1 MFVFV
6 PDIALLLFVI
16 ISAYH
21 FGEQHWHDVLVYS
34 QRYIKLFYELVYGCF
49 IFSLIFYFHLTEVE
63 SIIESICGYYINLSM
78 MWLYLTVSGVLLVLV
93 GIYFYRTNK
102 FFKMQITE
110 QILYLLVLAIIF
122 RVSGLIW
129 SFAIYF
135 VLWHSLPSLHDQ
147 IKFLYGSV
155 DRNTIFDYIKKA
167 FVYWLASIVGLV
179 VLYFVFKD
187 YKVFEALLFSF
198 IAAITFPHVVVIYK
212 MFSSKK

>member
-1 MFVFV
+1 
-6 PDIALLLFVI
+6 
-16 ISAYH
+16 
-21 FGEQHWHDVLVYS
+21 
-34 QRYIKLFYELVYGCF
+34 
-49 IFSLIFYFHLTEVE
+49 
-63 SIIESICGYYINLSM
+63 
-78 MWLYLTVSGVLLVLV
+78 MWLYLTVSGVFLVLV